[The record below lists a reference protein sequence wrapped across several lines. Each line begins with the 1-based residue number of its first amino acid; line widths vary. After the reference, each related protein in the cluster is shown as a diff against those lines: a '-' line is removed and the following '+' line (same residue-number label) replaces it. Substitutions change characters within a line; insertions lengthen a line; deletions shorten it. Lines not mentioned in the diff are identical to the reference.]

1 MMKLS
6 NTKLILILFLFVSIV
21 YLIDFYILDVS
32 NEQFWCV
39 EVIKNFELGN
49 FKNIRLPIH
58 CDEGPYRFASSSL
71 DNFFDKSNPYQGRP
85 LFVATVGLFRFL
97 IDLFPF
103 SFSEYQNFKLSMF
116 SVQYLVLFAIVKTFI
131 TLTNLDFNKKIDY
144 LILFSLISIPS
155 IRWNIFLSS
164 VGNIPFLIFLLSLK
178 FLNDKDSIKN
188 KNNVFFIFGLFSLVH
203 LSSIIY
209 GLIILVISTLRNKN
223 INFVE
228 LLQRI
233 LYLTIFQ
240 ICYRLFVY
248 LSDFTF
254 YDWHKEVHNQ
264 FYWILDEFNNISP
277 RHECQTFTTFLR
289 CNFDITLSFVGY
301 FIFLLIIF
309 TSLFLFSKVHN
320 LKIPK
325 TVQNAFYLNLFVF
338 IFWSFQGVYEPFR
351 FVNYSIGYFLFFSV
365 LIFNFVFKKDI
376 YLVMSLI
383 FFSYS
388 IFYLEPYNSSLNSP
402 QINFLTIVSLSL
414 FVYFIFRHTRNNDK
428 LYDFNS
434 L

>member
-1 MMKLS
+1 MK
-6 NTKLILILFLFVSIV
+6 NNFKILTITFFSIGFV
-21 YLIDFYILDVS
+21 YFADFYFLE
-32 NEQFWCV
+32 NYYNQQFWCV

-58 CDEGPYRFASSSL
+58 CDEGPYRFASTSL

-85 LFVATVGLFRFL
+85 LFVGLVGLFRFL
-97 IDLFPF
+97 FELFPF

-178 FLNDKDSIKN
+178 FLNDKDSVKN
-188 KNNVFFIFGLFSLVH
+188 NNVFFIFGIFSLFH

-209 GLIILVISTLRNKN
+209 GLIIIAIRSFRNKN
-223 INFVE
+223 INFAE

-248 LSDFTF
+248 LSNFTF

-264 FYWILDEFNNISP
+264 FYWILDEFNNIAP
-277 RHECQTFTTFLR
+277 KHECQTFTTFLR

-309 TSLFLFSKVHN
+309 TSLVLFSKANN

-376 YLVMSLI
+376 YLTMSLI

-388 IFYLEPYNSSLNSP
+388 IFYLEPYNSGLNFP

-414 FVYFIFRHTRNNDK
+414 FVYFIFRQTRNNDK

>member
-1 MMKLS
+1 MK
-6 NTKLILILFLFVSIV
+6 NNFKILTITFFSIGFV
-21 YLIDFYILDVS
+21 YFADFYFLE
-32 NEQFWCV
+32 NYYNQQFWCV

-58 CDEGPYRFASSSL
+58 CDEGPYRFASTSL

-85 LFVATVGLFRFL
+85 LFVGLVGLFRFL
-97 IDLFPF
+97 FELFPF

-178 FLNDKDSIKN
+178 FLKDKDSVKN
-188 KNNVFFIFGLFSLVH
+188 NNNVFFIFGLFSLFH

-209 GLIILVISTLRNKN
+209 GLIIIAIRSFRNKN
-223 INFVE
+223 INIAE

-248 LSDFTF
+248 LSNFTF

-264 FYWILDEFNNISP
+264 FYWILDEFNNIAP

-309 TSLFLFSKVHN
+309 TSLVLFSKANN

-325 TVQNAFYLNLFVF
+325 TIQNAFYLNLFVF

-376 YLVMSLI
+376 YLTMSLV

-388 IFYLEPYNSSLNSP
+388 IFYLEPYNSGLNFP

-414 FVYFIFRHTRNNDK
+414 FVYFIFRQTRNNDK

>member
-1 MMKLS
+1 MK
-6 NTKLILILFLFVSIV
+6 NNFKILTITFFSIGFV
-21 YLIDFYILDVS
+21 YFADFYFLE
-32 NEQFWCV
+32 NYYNQQFWCV

-58 CDEGPYRFASSSL
+58 CDEGPYRFASTSL

-85 LFVATVGLFRFL
+85 LFVGLVGLFRFL
-97 IDLFPF
+97 FELFPF

-178 FLNDKDSIKN
+178 FLNDKDRVKN
-188 KNNVFFIFGLFSLVH
+188 NNNVFFIFGLFSLVH

-209 GLIILVISTLRNKN
+209 GLIILAIRSFRNKN
-223 INFVE
+223 INIAE
-228 LLQRI
+228 LLQRF

-248 LSDFTF
+248 LSNFTF

-264 FYWILDEFNNISP
+264 FYWILDEFNNIAP

-309 TSLFLFSKVHN
+309 TSLVLFSKANN

-325 TVQNAFYLNLFVF
+325 TIQNAFYLNLFVF

-376 YLVMSLI
+376 YLTMSLI

-388 IFYLEPYNSSLNSP
+388 IFYLEPYNSGLNFP
-402 QINFLTIVSLSL
+402 QINFLTIVSISL
-414 FVYFIFRHTRNNDK
+414 FVYFIFRQTRNNDK

>member
-1 MMKLS
+1 MK
-6 NTKLILILFLFVSIV
+6 NNFKILTITFFSIGFV
-21 YLIDFYILDVS
+21 YFADFYFLE
-32 NEQFWCV
+32 NYYNQQFWCV

-58 CDEGPYRFASSSL
+58 CDEGPYRFASTSL

-85 LFVATVGLFRFL
+85 LFVGLVGLFRFL
-97 IDLFPF
+97 FELFPF

-178 FLNDKDSIKN
+178 FLNDKDRVKN
-188 KNNVFFIFGLFSLVH
+188 NNNVFFIFGLFSLVH

-209 GLIILVISTLRNKN
+209 GLIILAIRSFRNKN
-223 INFVE
+223 INIAE

-248 LSDFTF
+248 LSNFTF

-264 FYWILDEFNNISP
+264 FYWILDEFNNIAP
-277 RHECQTFTTFLR
+277 KHECQTFTTFLR

-309 TSLFLFSKVHN
+309 TSLVLFSKANN

-325 TVQNAFYLNLFVF
+325 TIQNAFYLNLFVF

-376 YLVMSLI
+376 YLTMSLV

-388 IFYLEPYNSSLNSP
+388 IFYLEPYNSGLNFP

-414 FVYFIFRHTRNNDK
+414 FVYFIFRQTRNNDK

>member
-1 MMKLS
+1 MK
-6 NTKLILILFLFVSIV
+6 NNFKILTITFFSIGFV
-21 YLIDFYILDVS
+21 YFADFYFLE
-32 NEQFWCV
+32 NYYNQQFWCV

-58 CDEGPYRFASSSL
+58 CDEGPYRFASTSL

-85 LFVATVGLFRFL
+85 LFVGLVGLFRFL
-97 IDLFPF
+97 FELFPF

-178 FLNDKDSIKN
+178 FLNDKDRVKN
-188 KNNVFFIFGLFSLVH
+188 NNNVFFIFGLFSLFH

-209 GLIILVISTLRNKN
+209 GLIIIAIRSFRNKN
-223 INFVE
+223 INIAE

-248 LSDFTF
+248 LSNFTF

-264 FYWILDEFNNISP
+264 FYWILDEFNNIAP
-277 RHECQTFTTFLR
+277 KHECQTFTTFLR

-309 TSLFLFSKVHN
+309 TSLVLFSKANN

-325 TVQNAFYLNLFVF
+325 TIQNAFYLNLFVF

-376 YLVMSLI
+376 YLTMSLV

-388 IFYLEPYNSSLNSP
+388 IFYLEPYNSGLNFP

-414 FVYFIFRHTRNNDK
+414 FVYFIFRQTRNNDK

>member
-1 MMKLS
+1 MK
-6 NTKLILILFLFVSIV
+6 NNFKILTITFFSIGFV
-21 YLIDFYILDVS
+21 YFADFYFLE
-32 NEQFWCV
+32 NYYNQQFWCV

-85 LFVATVGLFRFL
+85 LFVAIVGLFRFL
-97 IDLFPF
+97 IELFPF
-103 SFSEYQNFKLSMF
+103 SFSDYQNFKLSMF

-178 FLNDKDSIKN
+178 FLNDKDSVKN
-188 KNNVFFIFGLFSLVH
+188 NNNVFFIFGLFSLFH

-209 GLIILVISTLRNKN
+209 GLIIIAIRSFRNKN
-223 INFVE
+223 INFAE

-264 FYWILDEFNNISP
+264 FYWILDEFNNIAP
-277 RHECQTFTTFLR
+277 KHECQTFTTFLR
-289 CNFDITLSFVGY
+289 CNFDIPLSFVGY

-309 TSLFLFSKVHN
+309 TSLVLFSKANN

-338 IFWSFQGVYEPFR
+338 IFWSLQGVYEPFR

-376 YLVMSLI
+376 YLTMSLI

-388 IFYLEPYNSSLNSP
+388 IFYLEPYNSGLNFP

-414 FVYFIFRHTRNNDK
+414 FVYFIFRQTRNNDK

>member
-1 MMKLS
+1 MK
-6 NTKLILILFLFVSIV
+6 NNFKILTITFFSIGFV
-21 YLIDFYILDVS
+21 YFADFYFLE
-32 NEQFWCV
+32 NYYNQQFWCV

-58 CDEGPYRFASSSL
+58 CDEGPYRFASTSL

-85 LFVATVGLFRFL
+85 LFVALVGLFRFL
-97 IDLFPF
+97 FELFPF

-178 FLNDKDSIKN
+178 FLNDKDRVKN
-188 KNNVFFIFGLFSLVH
+188 NNNVFFIFGLFSLVH

-209 GLIILVISTLRNKN
+209 GLIILAIRSFRNKN
-223 INFVE
+223 INIAE
-228 LLQRI
+228 LLQRF

-248 LSDFTF
+248 LSNFTF

-264 FYWILDEFNNISP
+264 FYWILDEFKNIAP
-277 RHECQTFTTFLR
+277 KHECQTFTTFLR

-309 TSLFLFSKVHN
+309 TSLVLFSKVNN

-325 TVQNAFYLNLFVF
+325 TIQNAFYLNLFVF

-376 YLVMSLI
+376 YLTMSLV

-388 IFYLEPYNSSLNSP
+388 IFYLEPYNSGLNFP
-402 QINFLTIVSLSL
+402 QINFLTIVSISL
-414 FVYFIFRHTRNNDK
+414 FVYFIFRQTRNNDK